1 MSDDLNLNPEE
12 VFTQL
17 NATKVLIAIL
27 DTIKEISIPTSAIID
42 AGGIDRELQV
52 DYNSEDQT
60 FTFKVRETVESGFN
74 NDQLITDFE

>member
-1 MSDDLNLNPEE
+1 MNDDLNINTEE
-12 VFTQL
+12 IFTQL

-60 FTFKVRETVESGFN
+60 FTFKVRETAEPGN
-74 NDQLITDFE
+74 NDNELITDFE

>member
-42 AGGIDRELQV
+42 AGGVDRELQV
-52 DYNSEDQT
+52 DYNSDNQT
-60 FTFKVRETVESGFN
+60 FTFKVRETVESGN
-74 NDQLITDFE
+74 SDNELITDFE

>member
-60 FTFKVRETVESGFN
+60 FTFKVRETIESGN
-74 NDQLITDFE
+74 NDNELITDFE